1 MGFAASRCR
10 KLSYLHP
17 MSLRTRFEPL
27 IRPFFQLYARTRRG
41 MTLGVRGMV
50 LDAEGRVLLVRH
62 TYVKGWHMPG
72 GGVERGEAAEV
83 ALARELVEEAGVRLT
98 APPILISVHN
108 AHARFKGDHI
118 LFYRVDA
125 WEPCAA
131 TSRGEIA
138 EIGWFAP
145 DDLPAGATAGTRGRV
160 AEALGG
166 ARRQLLW

>member
-1 MGFAASRCR
+1 
-10 KLSYLHP
+10 
-17 MSLRTRFEPL
+17 MSLRARFEPL

-72 GGVERGEAAEV
+72 GGVEHGETAEV
-83 ALARELVEEAGVRLT
+83 AIARELVEEAGVRLT
-98 APPILISVHN
+98 APPILVSIHS
-108 AHARFKGDHI
+108 AHAKFKGDHI
-118 LFYRVDA
+118 LFYRIDA
-125 WEPCAA
+125 WEPCLA

-145 DDLPAGATAGTRGRV
+145 NAMPDGTTDGTRGRI
-160 AEALGG
+160 AEALGS
-166 ARRQLLW
+166 AIRQPLW

>member
-1 MGFAASRCR
+1 
-10 KLSYLHP
+10 

-27 IRPFFQLYARTRRG
+27 IRPFFQAYARTRRG
-41 MTLGVRGMV
+41 MTLGVRGLV

-72 GGVERGEAAEV
+72 GGVERAETAEQ

-98 APPILISVHN
+98 APPVLVSIHN
-108 AHARFKGDHI
+108 ADAHFRGDHI
-118 LFYRVDA
+118 LFYRADDWA
-125 WEPCAA
+125 PCAA

-145 DDLPAGATAGTRGRV
+145 GALPEGATRGARARI
-160 AEALGG
+160 AEVFGG
-166 ARRQLLW
+166 APRQPLW

>member
-1 MGFAASRCR
+1 
-10 KLSYLHP
+10 
-17 MSLRTRFEPL
+17 MSLRARFEPL

-50 LDAEGRVLLVRH
+50 LDGEGRVLLVRH

-72 GGVERGEAAEV
+72 GGVERGETAEQ

-98 APPILISVHN
+98 APPLLVSIHS
-108 AHARFKGDHI
+108 AHAKFKGDHI
-118 LFYRVDA
+118 LFYRA
-125 WEPCAA
+125 GEWEPCPA

-145 DDLPAGATAGTRGRV
+145 DALPDGTTDGTRGRI

-166 ARRQLLW
+166 ALRQPLW

>member
-1 MGFAASRCR
+1 
-10 KLSYLHP
+10 

-27 IRPFFQLYARTRRG
+27 IRPFFHIYARTRRG

-50 LDAEGRVLLVRH
+50 LDQRGRVLLVRH

-72 GGVERGEAAEV
+72 GGVERGETAEE
-83 ALARELVEEAGVRLT
+83 AMARELVEEAGVRLT
-98 APPILISVHN
+98 AAPILISIHS
-108 AHARFKGDHI
+108 AHAKFKGDHI
-118 LFYRVDA
+118 VFYRIDA

-145 DDLPAGATAGTRGRV
+145 DALPEATTAGTRGRI
-160 AEALGG
+160 AETLGG
-166 ARRQLLW
+166 APRQPLW

>member
-1 MGFAASRCR
+1 
-10 KLSYLHP
+10 

-27 IRPFFQLYARTRRG
+27 IRPFFHLYARTRRG

-50 LDAEGRVLLVRH
+50 LDANGRILLVRH

-72 GGVERGEAAEV
+72 GGVERGETAET
-83 ALARELVEEAGVRLT
+83 AIARELVEEAGVKLT
-98 APPILISVHN
+98 APPVLVSIHS
-108 AHARFKGDHI
+108 ADAKFRGDHI
-118 LFYRVDA
+118 LVYRIEE

-138 EIGWFAP
+138 AIGWFAA
-145 DDLPAGATAGTRGRV
+145 DDLPDGTTDGTRGRI

-166 ARRQLLW
+166 VVRRPLW